1 MLEAMALAASRLA
14 EPMSI
19 LMLLLGTLLGASF
32 GALPGLGA
40 ILSMAVALP
49 FSFGMDPMHA
59 MFMFAGVMSAG
70 AFGGSVP
77 AILLNTPGTAQNAAT
92 CLDGYPM
99 AKQGEGGRA
108 IAISAMACFV
118 GSLGGV
124 VVTLLLI
131 PVVKPLLYA
140 FGPPEY
146 FWLTAFGLVAITVA
160 AKGNMIK
167 GLIGGG
173 LGVLISTI
181 GYTDMFGV
189 LRYTMGS
196 EYLWDGIPLV
206 PFMVGVFA
214 ISELFVYS
222 ARGGST
228 ARLDEGARDI
238 NWRKQ
243 AFQGIM
249 DVVAR
254 PLQAIRSAMVGAG
267 IGLIPGLGGPVA
279 SFVSYMVAMRRSK
292 HPEQF
297 GQGSPEGLIGCET
310 ANDAKDGGALL
321 PTVAFGIPGSP
332 DQAILLGAFI
342 LHGIVPG
349 PLLMR
354 DHMDIIYALLFGIV
368 LSQVVLSGIG
378 LLSAPIIARF
388 SVLPSRAIAPFV
400 LVLVFV
406 GTHMV
411 RSNIFDVGL
420 AILAG
425 VFGYMM
431 RRFGFPLITLVM
443 GFILGPLAEEAFL
456 QSLQM
461 SDWRFTIFFTRPA
474 GNVLLLLIL
483 LILVFPFVRAR
494 WGRKRKAVYP

>member
-1 MLEAMALAASRLA
+1 MLESMALAASKLS

-40 ILSMAVALP
+40 ILSMAVVLP
-49 FSFGMDPMHA
+49 FSYGMDSMHA

-99 AKQGEGGRA
+99 AKKGEGGRA
-108 IAISAMACFV
+108 IAISATACFV

-124 VVTLLLI
+124 IVTLTLI

-146 FWLTAFGLVAITVA
+146 FWLTAFGLVTITVA

-173 LGVLISTI
+173 IGILISTI
-181 GYTDMFGV
+181 GYTEMFGV
-189 LRYTMGS
+189 LRYAMGS
-196 EYLWDGIPLV
+196 EYLWDGVPLV
-206 PFMVGVFA
+206 PFLVGVFA
-214 ISELFVYS
+214 VSELFIYS

-228 ARLDEGARDI
+228 AMIAEGAQSI

-243 AFQGIM
+243 SFQGVM
-249 DVVAR
+249 DVVTR
-254 PLQAIRSAMVGAG
+254 PLQAIRAAMVGAG

-297 GQGSPEGLIGCET
+297 GHGSVEGLIGSET

-332 DQAILLGAFI
+332 DQAILLGGFI
-342 LHGIVPG
+342 LHGLQPG

-354 DHMDIIYALLFGIV
+354 DHMDIVYALLFGIV

-406 GTHMV
+406 GTYMV
-411 RSNIFDVGL
+411 RSNIFDVAL

-425 VFGYMM
+425 IFGYMM
-431 RRFGFPLITLVM
+431 RRYRFPLITVVM
-443 GFILGPLAEEAFL
+443 GFILGPLAENAFL

-461 SDWRFTIFFTRPA
+461 SDWNYNIFFTRPI
-474 GNVLLLLIL
+474 GVVLLFLIL
-483 LILVFPFVRAR
+483 LILVFPFV
-494 WGRKRKAVYP
+494 KRRIGSE